1 MDLVLDGTALEPA
14 AALVAV
20 VGGFVLAVWASQRAV
35 RHTTEIAATSRIPR
49 FIIGFTLLAIGTD
62 LPEIANSIVAS
73 VTDHGDL
80 NVGDSVGSA
89 ATQLT
94 LVLGA
99 LPIIGATT
107 FVVSRQRILR
117 VGIAIVGSL
126 LLGVALMSD
135 GFISRLDALILLGTW
150 IFGTA
155 MIFGP
160 DPQESQGLLPAG
172 SNSRVVKILA
182 VVLYLV
188 VVAGASLLAVWG
200 MTVIADWLSVPE
212 YLVAFFLASI
222 GTSLPELIV
231 DISALRQGQSELAI
245 GDAVGSSFVDVTL
258 SIAAGPIFVP
268 VAVTASIVRTG
279 SLVAIGATVIVV
291 GLLSWR
297 RRHDWRSGVA
307 LVVTY
312 SLFYVA
318 MFVLT

>member
-20 VGGFVLAVWASQRAV
+20 VAGFVVAVWASQRAV

-49 FIIGFTLLAIGTD
+49 FIIGFTLLAVGTD

-73 VTDHGDL
+73 ITDHGDL

-99 LPIIGATT
+99 LPIIGAAT
-107 FVVSRQRILR
+107 FVVSRRRTLR
-117 VGIAIVGSL
+117 VGLAIVGSL

-135 GFISRLDALILLGTW
+135 GFISRLDAFILFGTW

-160 DPQESQGLLPAG
+160 SPRESQGVLPAASG
-172 SNSRVVKILA
+172 GRAAKLVAVLA
-182 VVLYLV
+182 YLGI
-188 VVAGASLLAVWG
+188 VAGASVLAVWG
-200 MTVIADWLSVPE
+200 MSVIAEWLSVPE

-231 DISALRQGQSELAI
+231 DISAIRQGQHELAI
-245 GDAVGSSFVDVTL
+245 GDVFGSSFVDVTL
-258 SIAAGPIFVP
+258 SIAAGPLLVP
-268 VAVTASIVRTG
+268 VAVTSSIVTTG
-279 SLVAIGATVIVV
+279 SLTAIGATMIVV

-297 RRHDWRSGVA
+297 KRHDWRSGVA
-307 LVVTY
+307 LLVTY
-312 SLFYVA
+312 SLFYVVA
-318 MFVLT
+318 FALA